1 MNRSDRIKELVDT
14 LNKAAKVYYSG
25 TDEIMSNL
33 EYDRLYDEL
42 KALEDE
48 TGIVLAGSPTHKVGY
63 ETLSELP
70 KEEHERPMLSLDK
83 TKSVEELAA
92 FAGTHKSLLS
102 WKLDGLTVV
111 VTYRDGE
118 LYKAVTRGNG
128 YVGEV
133 ITPNARV
140 FVNLPAKIPYK
151 GELVIR
157 GEAIITYSDFERI
170 NRSIEEDEN
179 KYKNPRN
186 LCSGSV
192 RQLNNRITAE
202 RNVRLIAFALIRADG
217 VDFGNSRQKQF
228 EWLKGQ
234 GFEVVEYKI
243 VDETSVADAVEYFSK
258 AITDND
264 FPSDGLVLLYDDIAY
279 GESLGT
285 TAKFPRN
292 AIAFKWADEMAITRL
307 KCVEWS
313 ASRTGLI
320 NPVAVF
326 EPVEL
331 EGTTVSRAS
340 VHNVSIVRE
349 LKLGYNDEIK
359 VYKANMIIP
368 QIAENITGSA
378 TIEIPKVCPV
388 CGGPTGIKKANDT
401 ESLYCLNPDCQAK
414 HIKRFEHF
422 VSRNA
427 LNIDGISSQTL
438 EKFIDRGFIKNY
450 TDLYHLNN
458 YEDEIVGMDGFGRK
472 SYDNIIESVEKSRTV
487 TLDHV
492 IYALGIGGIG
502 LANARLVSRHCNEDP
517 ETVADITIEELMSI
531 DGIGDVLAQSFRE
544 YFDDVNNRR
553 LYNELLAELKLQKEV
568 RDTSSPVA
576 GKTFVI
582 TGSVNH
588 FTNRDEL
595 KAFIETLG
603 GKTTGSVSAKTDY
616 LINNDVTSTSSKNKN
631 ASKLGIPIISEEE
644 FLDIAGRKDLM

>member
-133 ITPNARV
+133 ITPNAKV

-292 AIAFKWADEMAITRL
+292 AIAFKWADEMALTRL

-616 LINNDVTSTSSKNKN
+616 LINNDVTSNSSKNKK
-631 ASKLGIPIISEEE
+631 ARELGIPVISEEE
-644 FLDIAGRKDLM
+644 FIKLTGRDF

>member
-133 ITPNARV
+133 ITPNAKV

-292 AIAFKWADEMAITRL
+292 AIAFKWADEMALTRL

-378 TIEIPKVCPV
+378 TIEIPEVCPV

-616 LINNDVTSTSSKNKN
+616 LINNDVTSNSSKNKK
-631 ASKLGIPIISEEE
+631 ARELGIPVISEEE
-644 FLDIAGRKDLM
+644 FIKLTGRDF

>member
-33 EYDRLYDEL
+33 EYDKLYDEL

-92 FAGTHKSLLS
+92 FAGMHKSLLS

-378 TIEIPKVCPV
+378 TIEIPNVCPV

-616 LINNDVTSTSSKNKN
+616 LINNDVTSNSSKNKK
-631 ASKLGIPIISEEE
+631 ARELGIPVISEEE
-644 FLDIAGRKDLM
+644 FIKLTGRDF

>member
-378 TIEIPKVCPV
+378 TIEIPNVCPV

-427 LNIDGISSQTL
+427 LNIDGISSLTL

-616 LINNDVTSTSSKNKN
+616 LINNDVTSNSSK
-631 ASKLGIPIISEEE
+631 I
-644 FLDIAGRKDLM
+644 RKQENSGFRLFRRKSL

>member
-42 KALEDE
+42 KTLEDE

-133 ITPNARV
+133 ITPNAKV

-292 AIAFKWADEMAITRL
+292 AIAFKWADEMALTRL

-378 TIEIPKVCPV
+378 TIEIPRVCPV

-450 TDLYHLNN
+450 TDLYHLND

-517 ETVADITIEELMSI
+517 EAVADITIEELMSV
-531 DGIGDVLAQSFRE
+531 DGIGDVLAQSFRV

-582 TGSVNH
+582 TGSVSH

-616 LINNDVTSTSSKNKN
+616 LINNDVTSNSSKNKK
-631 ASKLGIPIISEEE
+631 ARELGIPVISEKE
-644 FLDIAGRKDLM
+644 FMKLTGRDF

>member
-42 KALEDE
+42 KTLEDE
-48 TGIVLAGSPTHKVGY
+48 TGLVLAGSPTHKVGY

-133 ITPNARV
+133 ITPNAKV

-368 QIAENITGSA
+368 QIAENITESA

-616 LINNDVTSTSSKNKN
+616 LINNDVASNSSKNKK
-631 ASKLGIPIISEEE
+631 ARELGIPVISEEE
-644 FLDIAGRKDLM
+644 FIKLTGRDF

>member
-1 MNRSDRIKELVDT
+1 
-14 LNKAAKVYYSG
+14 
-25 TDEIMSNL
+25 
-33 EYDRLYDEL
+33 
-42 KALEDE
+42 
-48 TGIVLAGSPTHKVGY
+48 
-63 ETLSELP
+63 
-70 KEEHERPMLSLDK
+70 MLSLDK

-140 FVNLPAKIPYK
+140 FVNLPSKIPYK

-170 NRSIEEDEN
+170 NRSIEEDEII
-179 KYKNPRN
+179 YKNPRN

-378 TIEIPKVCPV
+378 TIEIPNVCPV

-472 SYDNIIESVEKSRTV
+472 SYDNIIESVVKSRTV

-616 LINNDVTSTSSKNKN
+616 LINNDVTSNSSKNKK
-631 ASKLGIPIISEEE
+631 ARELGIPVISEEE
-644 FLDIAGRKDLM
+644 FIKLTGRDF

>member
-33 EYDRLYDEL
+33 EYDKLYDEL

-133 ITPNARV
+133 ITPNAKV

-616 LINNDVTSTSSKNKN
+616 LINNDVTSNSSKNKK
-631 ASKLGIPIISEEE
+631 ARELGIPVISEEE
-644 FLDIAGRKDLM
+644 FIKLTGRDF

>member
-33 EYDRLYDEL
+33 EYDKLYDEL

-140 FVNLPAKIPYK
+140 FVNLPAKILYK

-616 LINNDVTSTSSKNKN
+616 LINNDVTSNSSKNKK
-631 ASKLGIPIISEEE
+631 ARELGIPVISEEE
-644 FLDIAGRKDLM
+644 FIKLTGRDF

>member
-1 MNRSDRIKELVDT
+1 MNKSDRIKELVDT

-42 KALEDE
+42 KTLEDE

-133 ITPNARV
+133 ITPNAKV

-292 AIAFKWADEMAITRL
+292 AIAFKWADEMALTRL

-472 SYDNIIESVEKSRTV
+472 SYDNIIESVEKSRNV

-517 ETVADITIEELMSI
+517 EAVADITIEELMSV

-582 TGSVNH
+582 TGSVSH

-616 LINNDVTSTSSKNKN
+616 LINNDVTSNSSKNKK
-631 ASKLGIPIISEEE
+631 ARELKIPVISEEE
-644 FLDIAGRKDLM
+644 FMKLTGRDF

>member
-133 ITPNARV
+133 ITPNAKV

-292 AIAFKWADEMAITRL
+292 AIAFKWADEMALTRL

-544 YFDDVNNRR
+544 YFDDVNNRS

-616 LINNDVTSTSSKNKN
+616 LINNDVTSNSSKNKK
-631 ASKLGIPIISEEE
+631 ARELGIPVISEEE
-644 FLDIAGRKDLM
+644 FIKLTGRDF

>member
-42 KALEDE
+42 KTLEDE

-133 ITPNARV
+133 ITPNAKV

-292 AIAFKWADEMAITRL
+292 AIAFKWADEMALTRL

-616 LINNDVTSTSSKNKN
+616 LINNDVASNSSKNKK
-631 ASKLGIPIISEEE
+631 ARELGIPVISEEE
-644 FLDIAGRKDLM
+644 FIKLTGRDF

>member
-92 FAGTHKSLLS
+92 FAGNHKSLLS

-133 ITPNARV
+133 ITPNAKV

-292 AIAFKWADEMAITRL
+292 AIAFKWADEMALTRL

-517 ETVADITIEELMSI
+517 EAVADITIEELMSV

-544 YFDDVNNRR
+544 YFDDVDNRR

-582 TGSVNH
+582 TGSVSH

-616 LINNDVTSTSSKNKN
+616 LINNDVTSNSSKNKK
-631 ASKLGIPIISEEE
+631 ARELGIPVISEEE
-644 FLDIAGRKDLM
+644 FMKLTGRDF

>member
-133 ITPNARV
+133 ITPNAKV

-243 VDETSVADAVEYFSK
+243 VDETSVSDAVEYFSK

-307 KCVEWS
+307 KCMEWS

-378 TIEIPKVCPV
+378 TIEIPEVCPV

-616 LINNDVTSTSSKNKN
+616 LINNDVTSNSSKNKK
-631 ASKLGIPIISEEE
+631 ARELGIPVISEEE
-644 FLDIAGRKDLM
+644 FIKLTGRDF

>member
-33 EYDRLYDEL
+33 EYDKLYDEL

-388 CGGPTGIKKANDT
+388 CGGLTGIKKANDT

-517 ETVADITIEELMSI
+517 ETVTDITIEELMSI

-616 LINNDVTSTSSKNKN
+616 LINNDVTSNSSKNKK
-631 ASKLGIPIISEEE
+631 ARELGIPVISEEE
-644 FLDIAGRKDLM
+644 FIKLTGRDF

>member
-1 MNRSDRIKELVDT
+1 MNKSDRIKELVDT

-133 ITPNARV
+133 ITPNAKV

-292 AIAFKWADEMAITRL
+292 AIAFKWADEMALTRL

-401 ESLYCLNPDCQAK
+401 ESLYCMNPDCQAK

-568 RDTSSPVA
+568 RDTSSQVA

-616 LINNDVTSTSSKNKN
+616 LINNDVTSNSSKNKK
-631 ASKLGIPIISEEE
+631 ARELGIPVISEEE
-644 FLDIAGRKDLM
+644 FIKLTGRDF

>member
-1 MNRSDRIKELVDT
+1 
-14 LNKAAKVYYSG
+14 
-25 TDEIMSNL
+25 MSNL

-133 ITPNARV
+133 ITPNAKV

-388 CGGPTGIKKANDT
+388 CGGLTGIKKANDT

-616 LINNDVTSTSSKNKN
+616 LINNDVTSNSSKNKK
-631 ASKLGIPIISEEE
+631 ARELGIPVISEEE
-644 FLDIAGRKDLM
+644 FIKLTGRDF

>member
-378 TIEIPKVCPV
+378 TIEIPEVCPV

-616 LINNDVTSTSSKNKN
+616 LINNDVTSNSSKNKK
-631 ASKLGIPIISEEE
+631 ARELGIPVISEEE
-644 FLDIAGRKDLM
+644 FIKLTWRDF

>member
-42 KALEDE
+42 KTLEDE

-133 ITPNARV
+133 ITPNAKV

-292 AIAFKWADEMAITRL
+292 AIAFKWADEMALTRL

-568 RDTSSPVA
+568 RDTSSQVA

-616 LINNDVTSTSSKNKN
+616 LINNDVTSNSSKNKK
-631 ASKLGIPIISEEE
+631 ARELGIPVISEEE
-644 FLDIAGRKDLM
+644 FIKLTGRDF

>member
-33 EYDRLYDEL
+33 EYDKLYDEL

-388 CGGPTGIKKANDT
+388 CGGLTGIKKANDT

-517 ETVADITIEELMSI
+517 EIVADITIEELMSI

-616 LINNDVTSTSSKNKN
+616 LINNDVTSNSSKNKK
-631 ASKLGIPIISEEE
+631 ARELGIPVISEEE
-644 FLDIAGRKDLM
+644 FIKLTGRDF

>member
-33 EYDRLYDEL
+33 EYDKLYDEL

-340 VHNVSIVRE
+340 AHNVSIVRE

-388 CGGPTGIKKANDT
+388 CGGLTGIKKANDT

-616 LINNDVTSTSSKNKN
+616 LINNDVTSNSSKNKK
-631 ASKLGIPIISEEE
+631 ARELGIPVISEEE
-644 FLDIAGRKDLM
+644 FIKLTGRDF

>member
-48 TGIVLAGSPTHKVGY
+48 TGIVLAGSPTQKAAY

-616 LINNDVTSTSSKNKN
+616 LINNDVTSNSSKNKK
-631 ASKLGIPIISEEE
+631 ARELGIPVISEEE
-644 FLDIAGRKDLM
+644 FIKLTGRDF

>member
-292 AIAFKWADEMAITRL
+292 AIAFKWADEMALTRL
-307 KCVEWS
+307 QCVEWS

-517 ETVADITIEELMSI
+517 EAVADITIEELMSV

-582 TGSVNH
+582 TGSVSH

-616 LINNDVTSTSSKNKN
+616 LINNDVTSNSSKNKK
-631 ASKLGIPIISEEE
+631 ARELGIPVISEEE
-644 FLDIAGRKDLM
+644 FMKLTGRDF

>member
-42 KALEDE
+42 KTLEDE

-133 ITPNARV
+133 ITPNAKV

-427 LNIDGISSQTL
+427 LNIDGISSQPL

-492 IYALGIGGIG
+492 IYALGIRGIG

-616 LINNDVTSTSSKNKN
+616 LINNDVTSNSSKNKK
-631 ASKLGIPIISEEE
+631 ARELGIPVISEEE
-644 FLDIAGRKDLM
+644 FIKLTGRDF

>member
-42 KALEDE
+42 KTLEDE

-92 FAGTHKSLLS
+92 FAGTHKALLS

-133 ITPNARV
+133 ITPNAKV

-292 AIAFKWADEMAITRL
+292 AIAFKWADEMALTRL

-340 VHNVSIVRE
+340 VHNVSIVKE

-616 LINNDVTSTSSKNKN
+616 LINNDVTSNSSKNKK
-631 ASKLGIPIISEEE
+631 ARELGIPVISEEE
-644 FLDIAGRKDLM
+644 FIKITGRDF

>member
-83 TKSVEELAA
+83 TKSVEELAT
-92 FAGTHKSLLS
+92 FAGMHKSLLS

-388 CGGPTGIKKANDT
+388 CGGLTGIKKANDT

-616 LINNDVTSTSSKNKN
+616 LINNDVTSNSSKNKK
-631 ASKLGIPIISEEE
+631 ARELGIPVISEEE
-644 FLDIAGRKDLM
+644 FIKLTGRDF

>member
-33 EYDRLYDEL
+33 EYDKLYDEL

-83 TKSVEELAA
+83 TKSVEDLAA

-388 CGGPTGIKKANDT
+388 CGGLTGIKKANDT

-616 LINNDVTSTSSKNKN
+616 LINNDVTSNSSKNKK
-631 ASKLGIPIISEEE
+631 ARELGITVISEEE
-644 FLDIAGRKDLM
+644 FIKLTGRDF

>member
-42 KALEDE
+42 KTLEDE

-133 ITPNARV
+133 ITPNAKV

-544 YFDDVNNRR
+544 YFDDVNNRS

-616 LINNDVTSTSSKNKN
+616 LINNDVTSNSSKNKK
-631 ASKLGIPIISEEE
+631 ARELGIPVISEEE
-644 FLDIAGRKDLM
+644 FIKLTGRDF

>member
-1 MNRSDRIKELVDT
+1 MNRLDRVKELVDT

-42 KALEDE
+42 KTLEDE

-92 FAGTHKSLLS
+92 FAGTHKALLS

-133 ITPNARV
+133 ITPNAKV

-292 AIAFKWADEMAITRL
+292 AIAFKWADEMALTRL

-616 LINNDVTSTSSKNKN
+616 LINNDVTSNSSKNKK
-631 ASKLGIPIISEEE
+631 ARELGIPVISEEE
-644 FLDIAGRKDLM
+644 FIKLTGRDF

>member
-42 KALEDE
+42 KTLEDE

-292 AIAFKWADEMAITRL
+292 AIAFKWADEMALTRL

-331 EGTTVSRAS
+331 EGTMVSRAS

-517 ETVADITIEELMSI
+517 EAVADITIEELMSV

-582 TGSVNH
+582 TGSVSH

-616 LINNDVTSTSSKNKN
+616 LINNDVTSNSSKNKK
-631 ASKLGIPIISEEE
+631 ARELKIPVISEEE
-644 FLDIAGRKDLM
+644 FMKLTGRDF

>member
-192 RQLNNRITAE
+192 RQLNNQITAE

-378 TIEIPKVCPV
+378 TIEIPEVCPV

-616 LINNDVTSTSSKNKN
+616 LINNDVTSNSSKNKK
-631 ASKLGIPIISEEE
+631 ARELGIPVISEEE
-644 FLDIAGRKDLM
+644 FIKLTGRDF

>member
-33 EYDRLYDEL
+33 EYDKLYDEL

-388 CGGPTGIKKANDT
+388 CGGLTGIKKANDT

-492 IYALGIGGIG
+492 IYALGIDGIG

-616 LINNDVTSTSSKNKN
+616 LINNDVTSNSSKNKK
-631 ASKLGIPIISEEE
+631 ARELGIPVISEEE
-644 FLDIAGRKDLM
+644 FIKLTGRDF

>member
-133 ITPNARV
+133 ITPNAKV
-140 FVNLPAKIPYK
+140 LVNLPAKIPYK

-616 LINNDVTSTSSKNKN
+616 LINNDVTSNSSKNKK
-631 ASKLGIPIISEEE
+631 ARELGIPVISEEE
-644 FLDIAGRKDLM
+644 FIKLTGRDF